1 MKMPGVLKDK
11 RVQIGVAAA
20 AGLGLIVLVRN
31 RNSTGT
37 ATDTGTG
44 STPQQFTG
52 SGVFDSTQTDTYNA
66 IQSLGEGWKADL
78 QDYTSKLDGLTTQV
92 GALGTAVGQL
102 GTVKPPSSTVKI
114 PPVNPAYKPGRGW
127 VFVKPGQTVASLAKQ
142 FNTTE
147 AAIRGLNSANAL
159 NRFSPGETIRIRG
172 AAGAKPA
179 GSK

>member
-1 MKMPGVLKDK
+1 VKLPGVLRDK

-31 RNSTGT
+31 RNNSGT
-37 ATDTGTG
+37 ATDTGAG
-44 STPQQFTG
+44 STPQQFSG
-52 SGVFDSTQTDTYNA
+52 SGLFDSTQTDTYNA

-102 GTVKPPSSTVKI
+102 GTVKAPGSTVKS
-114 PPVNPAYKPGRGW
+114 PPINPSYKTGRGW
-127 VFVKPGQTVASLAKQ
+127 VSVKPGQTVASIAKKY
-142 FNTTE
+142 NTTE

-172 AAGAKPA
+172 AAGPKPP